1 MVSIQANSIV
11 SSVYKIKVSQ
21 QTMGMGQAGN
31 KTRVSHHS
39 VVDKLFEFS
48 ARVQAGTLQNLNDQN
63 AIFHFNKLDPK
74 LKDQLFY
81 NDRPISELSQE
92 DAAELV
98 AEDGYFGIAKTSQR
112 IFNFVLTGAG
122 DDLERLMAGREGI
135 LQGFT
140 EAEKAWG
147 GKLPGLSYET
157 LEKSLEAV
165 DEKIREN
172 GGSIVDLST

>member
-1 MVSIQANSIV
+1 MVSIQANSIL
-11 SSVYKIKVSQ
+11 SSVYKKIVSQ

-31 KTRVSHHS
+31 KTRISHHS
-39 VVDKLFEFS
+39 GVDKFLEFS
-48 ARVQAGTLQNLNDQN
+48 ARIQTGTLQNLNDQN
-63 AIFHFNKLDPK
+63 AIFHFNQLDPEF
-74 LKDQLFY
+74 KDQLLY
-81 NDRPISELSQE
+81 NDKPISGLSQE
-92 DAAELV
+92 EAAELV

-112 IFNFVLTGAG
+112 IIDFVLTGAG
-122 DDLERLMAGREGI
+122 DDLQRLKSGREGI
-135 LQGFT
+135 LHGFA

-157 LEKSLEAV
+157 LEKSLEAI